1 MKNIK
6 LIFILM
12 LFIAIDS
19 ILFLSCKR
27 NTFNPNATLNSVDS
41 IPSLDVAQIKA
52 NISVQVFDANQ
63 KPLALATVICGNTNF
78 TTDTLGYALFQNV
91 AISQNNAAITVKKDG
106 YFSCT
111 RTFVAEQDKWH
122 FLKVVL
128 DDHTLTTTIP
138 SDKGGL
144 INMPSGAS
152 VNIPGNAMV
161 LKGTNTVYNGQ
172 VSVYTH
178 WLDPSSPNLM
188 NEIQGDLRGIDTKG
202 VERAIQTFGM
212 VNVEL
217 KGANNEDLQLG
228 ENQQSTISFPISA
241 SLQSAAPAIIPL
253 WYFSETNHRWIQQG
267 QATKNGSFYTGTV
280 QHFTCWNVDYP
291 KPYKLVKC
299 KIKILTPSHDGC
311 FNKELLIHESGDI
324 WGGHGYT
331 DQDGYLNCSVPA
343 GTSLKLD
350 ILGCALSSKSYTVG
364 PYVNEENTDSLV
376 LSSNEG
382 FTIKGSVFDCS
393 GLPLKNGFVR
403 FNINGFVCV
412 PIVKG
417 NYKIN
422 YQPAICNNIDSIYFY
437 SVDLDANKFSSISS
451 VPANKGSDITLNM
464 KVCNAISGILIG
476 STYQG
481 GIVIYNLQQGD
492 SGYIVGQSH
501 GLIAATSDQGKI
513 VWCNNGLLIPTG
525 AIGTLIGSGLS
536 NTNAIITAQG
546 ATAINYAAGLA
557 KAYSGGGYA
566 DWYLPNKEELN
577 KLYLTRTVVGG
588 IASEYYWSSS
598 EFDSNVVWSQDFR
611 NGVQA
616 ANSKNN
622 IVFVRAIRAF

>member
-6 LIFILM
+6 LIFLLI
-12 LFIAIDS
+12 LFIAIVS
-19 ILFLSCKR
+19 IVFLSCKR

-41 IPSLDVAQIKA
+41 IPSLDVSQITA
-52 NISVQVFDANQ
+52 NISVQVFDYNQ
-63 KPLALATVICGNTNF
+63 RPLALASVICGNTNV
-78 TTDTLGYALFQNV
+78 TTDTLGYALLQNV
-91 AISQNNAAITVKKDG
+91 TISQNNAAITVKKDG

-111 RTFVAEQDKWH
+111 RTFVGEQGQWH
-122 FLKVVL
+122 FLKIIL
-128 DDHTLTTTIP
+128 DDRSVTTTIS

-144 INMPSGAS
+144 INMSSGAS

-161 LKGTNTVYNGQ
+161 LKGTFTVYNGQ

-178 WLDPSSPNLM
+178 WLDPTSPNLM

-212 VNVEL
+212 INVEL
-217 KGANNEDLQLG
+217 KGANNEDLQL
-228 ENQQSTISFPISA
+228 EANQQCTISFPISA
-241 SLQSAAPAIIPL
+241 SLQSTAPSTIPL
-253 WYFSETNHRWIQQG
+253 WYFSESNHRWVQQG

-299 KIKILTPSHDGC
+299 KIKILTPGHEGC
-311 FNKELLIHESGDI
+311 FHRELLIHESGDI
-324 WGGHGYT
+324 WGGHGFT
-331 DQDGYLNCSVPA
+331 DEDGYLNCSVPS

-350 ILGCALSSKSYTVG
+350 LLGCASSSKSYTIG
-364 PYVNEENTDSLV
+364 PYLQDINTDSIV
-376 LSSNEG
+376 LSANDG
-382 FTIKGSVFDCS
+382 FTLEGSVFDCS
-393 GLPLKNGFVR
+393 GSALKNGYVQ
-403 FNINGFVCV
+403 FNINGFIRV
-412 PIVKG
+412 PIIGG

-422 YQPAICNNIDSIYFY
+422 YQPDVCSTIDSIYFY

-451 VPANKGSDITLNM
+451 VPANKSTNITLNM

-481 GIVIYNLQQGD
+481 GIVFYNLQPGD
-492 SGYIVGQSH
+492 SGYVAGQSH

-525 AIGTLIGSGLS
+525 ANGIIIGTGLA
-536 NTNAIITAQG
+536 NTKAIIAAQG
-546 ATAINYAAGLA
+546 VTAINYAAGLA
-557 KAYSGGGYA
+557 KAYNGGGYT
-566 DWYLPNKEELN
+566 DWYLPSKDELN
-577 KLYLTRTVVGG
+577 KLYLNQTQLTG
-588 IASEYYWSSS
+588 IASDYYWSSS
-598 EFDSNVVWSQDFR
+598 EAGNQIVWSQDFR

-616 ANSKNN
+616 ANSKND
-622 IVFVRAIRAF
+622 IVYVRAIRAF